1 MDRPAHP
8 RVAVGD
14 PQGALNR
21 RGDEEIALDVT
32 SPPGEKLETRHARI
46 GKPRLLRTVSIQNAE
61 AGQAGIRAPRAV
73 EMLDGPSGTAPSEDH
88 GCAKQPAAH
97 RWQQPIRPGP
107 QDCAILGSLQIE
119 DQSARGA
126 TGKLDPGLHSQRRC
140 SPGDIGFASIRP
152 HSADLVQANPGLFLA
167 IFLQTPQSGVYV
179 AAMISVLIA
188 DDHSVVR
195 EGVRHLIETEA
206 DINICGEA
214 SDGREVLEQIE
225 KTKPDLVILDIS
237 MPRLSGLETLER
249 IRTKYPGTKTILLSV
264 HADPPM
270 IQSAVALGVD
280 GYVLKNARKSE
291 ILSAIRAV
299 VRGGSYFSP
308 TVAREIVAQIRD
320 PRPATEQPFSVLS
333 AREREVLHLIAEG
346 LAAKEIATQ
355 LGISTKTVE
364 AHRTSLM
371 RKLGVRK
378 ATELVRYAV
387 RHGLIEA

>member
-1 MDRPAHP
+1 
-8 RVAVGD
+8 
-14 PQGALNR
+14 
-21 RGDEEIALDVT
+21 
-32 SPPGEKLETRHARI
+32 
-46 GKPRLLRTVSIQNAE
+46 
-61 AGQAGIRAPRAV
+61 
-73 EMLDGPSGTAPSEDH
+73 
-88 GCAKQPAAH
+88 
-97 RWQQPIRPGP
+97 
-107 QDCAILGSLQIE
+107 
-119 DQSARGA
+119 
-126 TGKLDPGLHSQRRC
+126 
-140 SPGDIGFASIRP
+140 
-152 HSADLVQANPGLFLA
+152 
-167 IFLQTPQSGVYV
+167 
-179 AAMISVLIA
+179 MITVLIA

-195 EGVRHLIETEA
+195 EGVRHLIETEG
-206 DINICGEA
+206 DINICAEA

-225 KTKPDLVILDIS
+225 KNKPDLVILDIS
-237 MPRLSGLETLER
+237 MPRMSGLETLER
-249 IRTKYPGTKTILLSV
+249 IRKKHPGTKTILLSV

-280 GYVLKNARKSE
+280 GYVLKNARRSE
-291 ILSAIRAV
+291 IISAIRAV

-320 PRPATEQPFSVLS
+320 PQPVTEQPFSILS

-346 LAAKEIATQ
+346 LAAKEIAVQ